1 MSDSDMFMVR
11 HHTDG
16 HNLSVGEPAFLQ
28 HTLDFLTIV
37 EPIENLHYPLVGGEK
52 ELLEELH
59 KLHPKYKYI
68 VVANGAK
75 QALLASIYALKEQ
88 HPASTEFVE
97 HVAPYWPSFP
107 TLARL
112 SGLKFTTAPPVPY
125 AGSITIATSP
135 NNPNGEE
142 PRIIELFD
150 IWDAAYYN
158 PYFPVY
164 GHTKALEAKIAIFS
178 GSKMFGVSS
187 FRIGWLCTDN
197 EYLAKLAAE
206 YVEKSTTGVSGL
218 SQTQMAGIL
227 RHVRRYKDAV
237 PEFMKARK
245 LLELNANSFH
255 RALDSH
261 IDIYKGAPQG
271 MFAFIKVKD
280 EQKFTGALKTAKI
293 QVVPGYACGM
303 TESGWFRFS
312 LGWQSE
318 YLDAALIDLGKVLNN
333 G

>member
-1 MSDSDMFMVR
+1 MTDSDMFMVR

-28 HTLDFLTIV
+28 HTLDFLTIL
-37 EPIENLHYPLVGGEK
+37 EPVENLYYPLVGGEK

-59 KLHPKYKYI
+59 RLHPKYKYI

-88 HPASTEFVE
+88 HPVSSEYVE
-97 HVAPYWPSFP
+97 HSAPYWPSFP
-107 TLARL
+107 TLAKL
-112 SGLKFTTAPPVPY
+112 SGLKFSVKTVD
-125 AGSITIATSP
+125 GIRIVTSP
-135 NNPNGEE
+135 NNPDGMESITD
-142 PRIIELFD
+142 PPD

-158 PYFPVY
+158 PFYPVY
-164 GHTKALEAKIAIFS
+164 GHTKELAAKITIFS

-293 QVVPGYACGM
+293 QVVPGHACGM

-312 LGWQSE
+312 IGWQSE
-318 YLDAALIDLGKVLNN
+318 YLDAALIDLGKALNN